1 MKSFPRFL
9 QQSLYL
15 LSFCA
20 SKAVAAAKYQHGR
33 QADGPATACCLT
45 QSLCCG
51 NFEGLG
57 DSDREFTN
65 NEPSYTEQA
74 LVLYGTR
81 RSSLPGRLVGKFI

>member
-20 SKAVAAAKYQHGR
+20 SKAAAAAEYQHNWRAGGR
-33 QADGPATACCLT
+33 VDGPATSLLPHSVAI
-45 QSLCCG
+45 LCCG

-65 NEPSYTEQA
+65 NEPFVEPD
-74 LVLYGTR
+74 V
-81 RSSLPGRLVGKFI
+81 SSSVPGLLVGKFI